1 VVNGLANL
9 GIVTPLGYGHAP
21 TALRDLAVA
30 SECRGL
36 TGIQVGENAN
46 TEVFSLVAAM
56 AAATSQIRL
65 ETAVIATLTRSPA
78 LLAMGGATLAHL
90 SSGRFVLGL
99 GAGSPVV
106 AGWHGREFP
115 ARPRTAL
122 VQTVGDVRAAL
133 AGERLPGWGGF
144 RLTGMEPRPDVRIF
158 MSAMSQRMLRAAAI
172 TADGVVVNFCPA
184 EQASRLVPMVRSA
197 RAAAGRTTPFEFVV
211 NVWAQAGTDVEQA
224 ERRLRWEIAPYLAVP
239 TYRTAAVAIAGEDAV
254 DRAGAVWRRGGRAAA
269 APAVPQQL
277 IDALLV
283 HGGAADFARHLAAFG
298 AAGAD
303 AVRFV
308 PLTSLGGGID
318 AAHDVIDVLGE
329 LGPAGSGARP
339 GSQPGLQRPQ

>member
-1 VVNGLANL
+1 
-9 GIVTPLGYGHAP
+9 
-21 TALRDLAVA
+21 
-30 SECRGL
+30 
-36 TGIQVGENAN
+36 
-46 TEVFSLVAAM
+46 
-56 AAATSQIRL
+56 
-65 ETAVIATLTRSPA
+65 
-78 LLAMGGATLAHL
+78 
-90 SSGRFVLGL
+90 
-99 GAGSPVV
+99 V